1 MHPVGRPLPAEE
13 LHGEVEDHVDEE
25 VGQDEDEDVGG
36 GIGKH
41 NVAVWLCTD
50 ITDDIVCSS

>member
-1 MHPVGRPLPAEE
+1 MHPVSRPLPAEE

-41 NVAVWLCTD
+41 NVAVWLCTVD
-50 ITDDIVCSS
+50 WC